1 MIPVS
6 PSVDD
11 IRNYMKMRLDRDD
24 EPEAMDDDLPA
35 DIVRIILDKMSDICV
50 VAFGNSALSLMYTY
64 E

>member
-24 EPEAMDDDLPA
+24 EPEAMDDDLRA
-35 DIVRIILDKMSDICV
+35 DIVRRILDKMSDICV